1 MANFALRGT
10 MQAVYKAGAIAVD
23 TAPTQAE
30 LTTAVTDLIVGAG
43 SVGERMA
50 DLADWNIT
58 TSTIPAPGADTF
70 DTPTITGE
78 TDLGEPSMT
87 FYIDP
92 AVHPIDTALAEDV
105 TGKIVLMPEGIGSG
119 KLSLVCACTV
129 QTNQVDWQVDNAPAT
144 YTVTFARTSAVEGV
158 QAA

>member
-1 MANFALRGT
+1 
-10 MQAVYKAGAIAVD
+10 MQAVYKAGAIASD
-23 TAPTQAE
+23 IAPTQAE

-50 DLADWNIT
+50 QLEGWNT
-58 TSTIPAPGADTF
+58 VTATIPAPGADTF
-70 DTPTITGE
+70 NTPTIAGE
-78 TDLGEPSMT
+78 TDLGEPTMQ

-92 AVHPIDTALAEDV
+92 AVHPIDTALAEAV

-119 KLSLVCACTV
+119 KLSLVCAIEV
-129 QTNQVDWQVDNAPAT
+129 STNQVDWQVDNAPAT
-144 YTVTFARTSAVEGV
+144 YTVTFQRTSAVEGV